1 MHVIFVVSAPTACY
15 SRCQRAN
22 IMLLCVFSA
31 STSPCI
37 MLLWSPTRQM
47 IACLML
53 LSSSSSTLCM
63 PLSSAIAND
72 TIASCTEFTQ
82 QKIHHDDDD
91 DARHRA
97 AHHHHRPIGPRR
109 AATTVFIPPF
119 GMLRPHHGTASSKCR
134 RRQHLSRR
142 QRQFFSGAVAI
153 AMHLSTRN
161 SSRGVNAAD
170 AGAPVNNYS
179 VGGTASAVII
189 RASSDQIV

>member
-22 IMLLCVFSA
+22 IMLLCVLSA
-31 STSPCI
+31 SASPCI
-37 MLLWSPTRQM
+37 MLLWSPTRQN
-47 IACLML
+47 ACYSRRRRQSDGCHCRRPSQTTPDRIMY
-53 LSSSSSTLCM
+53 
-63 PLSSAIAND
+63 
-72 TIASCTEFTQ
+72 TEFTQ
-82 QKIHHDDDD
+82 KIHH
-91 DARHRA
+91 ARHQA
-97 AHHHHRPIGPRR
+97 AQHHHHRPIGPR
-109 AATTVFIPPF
+109 AVTTVFRPF

-153 AMHLSTRN
+153 AIHLSTRN
-161 SSRGVNAAD
+161 SSRGVNA